1 MIDIVLSCLYYIH
14 LYSFVTLED
23 SLAHTISAKK
33 RIRQNEKNRL
43 KNRVYK
49 TLLKNLEKK
58 VMQAVAS
65 KNKPEAQEAY
75 KLLAKKIDVVC
86 SKGIIHAN
94 KAARKKS
101 RLSKHINA
109 LQ

>member
-1 MIDIVLSCLYYIH
+1 MLIFLYNIYKILSILIDIVLSCLYYIH

-58 VMQAVAS
+58 V
-65 KNKPEAQEAY
+65 NKIT
-75 KLLAKKIDVVC
+75 KKTKREI
-86 SKGIIHAN
+86 
-94 KAARKKS
+94 
-101 RLSKHINA
+101 
-109 LQ
+109 